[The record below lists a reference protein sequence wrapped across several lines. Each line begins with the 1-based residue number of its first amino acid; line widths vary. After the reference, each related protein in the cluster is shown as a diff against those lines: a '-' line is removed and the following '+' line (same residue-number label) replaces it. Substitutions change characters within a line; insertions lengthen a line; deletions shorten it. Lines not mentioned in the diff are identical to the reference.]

1 MKLYDSLTTK
11 LIDID
16 VPKVCIYTCGPTVYD
31 YIHIGN
37 ARPLILT
44 DVIVRYLEHRDIK
57 YKYLLN
63 ITDID
68 DKIINKSL
76 EENINEEDY
85 AVKYTN
91 AFLNDLDDLNIK
103 RPSSILPISLKINE
117 ILSFIDDLI
126 KKGFA
131 YENAGNVYFDIS
143 QWETKYGMLSKQNIE
158 HLNIGE
164 RIEEDTNKKNPQDF
178 VLWKKTEIGK
188 RWLSK
193 WSLGRPGWH
202 TECALLID
210 DFFKGPIDIHV
221 GGIDLKFP
229 HHENERIQY
238 MAKNSRE
245 ISSVWLHNGHLSI
258 DNVKMSKSLKNT
270 ILVKDYVKD
279 NGSNSLR
286 YIFLNSNYKQPLNI
300 TQELIEQSI
309 EWVSKIETMLR
320 TINWSTAIGESM
332 LTNQTPID
340 DDFNSYKYI
349 TKFRAIIKNDLNTP
363 MAISLVDEMCK
374 NINKQI
380 KNKLIDLTYS
390 KLKSILDILG
400 FKFEIKKLTIEDI
413 TKIKEWKALIS
424 QKEFDKADELRE
436 ELKQE
441 NII

>member
-1 MKLYDSLTTK
+1 MKLYDSLK
-11 LIDID
+11 SELIEID

-31 YIHIGN
+31 FIHIGN
-37 ARPLILT
+37 SRPLILT
-44 DVIVRYLEHRDIK
+44 DLIIRYLEHRDIK

-68 DKIINKSL
+68 DKIINKAK
-76 EENINEEDY
+76 EENQSEEDY
-85 AVKYTN
+85 AQKFTN
-91 AFLNDLDDLNIK
+91 AFLTDLDDLNIK
-103 RPSSILPISLKINE
+103 RPTAIIPISSKINE
-117 ILSFIDDLI
+117 ILGFIDELI

-131 YENAGNVYFDIS
+131 YENNGNVYFDIS
-143 QWETKYGMLSKQNIE
+143 QWENKYGMLSKQNID
-158 HLNIGE
+158 HLNMGE
-164 RIEEDTNKKNPQDF
+164 RIEIDENKKNPQDF
-178 VLWKKTEIGK
+178 ILWKKTEIGK

-202 TECALLID
+202 TECALMID
-210 DFFKGPIDIHV
+210 DFFRAPIDIHV

-238 MAKNSRE
+238 MAKNLRE

-270 ILVKDYVKD
+270 ILVKDYVK
-279 NGSNSLR
+279 NYGSNSLR

-300 TQELIEQSI
+300 TQELINNSVD
-309 EWVSKIETMLR
+309 WVLKVETMLK
-320 TINWSTAIGESM
+320 TINWSVSIGDLI

-349 TKFRAIIKNDLNTP
+349 TKFRSILKNDLNTP

-374 NINKQI
+374 NINKQM
-380 KNKLIDLTYS
+380 KTKTVDLTYA
-390 KLKSILDILG
+390 KLKSILNILG
-400 FKFEIKKLTIEDI
+400 FNFNIKKISIEDI
-413 TKIKEWKALIS
+413 EKLKEWKMLIS
-424 QKEFDKADELRE
+424 QKEFDKADKLRE
-436 ELKQE
+436 SLKQE